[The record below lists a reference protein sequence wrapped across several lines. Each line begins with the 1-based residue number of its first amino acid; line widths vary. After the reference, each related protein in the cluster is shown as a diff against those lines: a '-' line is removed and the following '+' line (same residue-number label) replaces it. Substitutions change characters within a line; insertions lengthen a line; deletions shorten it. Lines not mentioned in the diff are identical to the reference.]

1 MAAAHLQAGTSAA
14 AAPRSPLPLL
24 LSAPSAGRARGR
36 EAPLGPAPR
45 VSSAARPVPWW
56 NSAAAPSLL
65 PVRGTLKVTC
75 TTLQPKQS
83 RSETPAWTRYL

>member
-65 PVRGTLKVTC
+65 PVRGLC
-75 TTLQPKQS
+75 LLPPLPRMELPS
-83 RSETPAWTRYL
+83 SNARS